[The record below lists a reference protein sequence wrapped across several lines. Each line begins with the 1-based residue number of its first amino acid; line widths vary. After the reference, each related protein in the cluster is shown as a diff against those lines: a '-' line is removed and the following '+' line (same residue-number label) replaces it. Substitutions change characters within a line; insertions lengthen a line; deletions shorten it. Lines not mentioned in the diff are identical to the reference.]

1 MGKGIKTREVVQNI
15 KVHDS
20 AVNVGD
26 RVKNIGVKSKEV
38 VSENINP
45 TDASS
50 PEQYASDKISDAMR
64 TGTET
69 ATVGTEKAVKKGAE
83 KANEK
88 IKEKIAE
95 KREQAETE
103 EMPEEPDESLNTEN
117 QDTVETEQNSE
128 TESQSSTSNSD
139 SSKVENKENV
149 ETNTEK
155 QLENKASEKV
165 KKESKV
171 DKNETVDSKSD
182 SETSKQSSENNSKN
196 PKADKKREAEQKQ
209 ETKSADKKADTSDA
223 KGIKEKENKPT
234 VKEKTQAPPNQR
246 EIETPV
252 KEVKK
257 PRQRKQ
263 TPLKTKGKPSIK
275 KVNAEKQTIKTLGS
289 DVNKIKQTKRS
300 LKKNNAIKKA
310 NNKVKAAQKTA
321 KTAKSTAKTTGEVAK
336 RTKQAAVATARA
348 TVKAVKVTAKAIVE
362 IGKATVAA
370 VKGIGAVIAAG
381 GVPAVV
387 IIIIVCLI
395 AAIGGTC
402 FGIFLSND
410 ETTGTKKTMSQAV
423 SELTSEHYANLTA
436 MKASYTHDLF
446 EVKGNTS
453 INWKDV
459 LAVYAVRTTSSDN
472 PLEVVTLD
480 DEKIDILRE
489 IMKDM
494 NPMTG
499 IVTPK
504 VVTEKVVTTDDDGN
518 SIVTTKYVTKKVL
531 TVTILQLSKD
541 EIATLYNFNEEQK
554 KQLDELMSEEYDVL
568 WAELIGGSGQIIQSE
583 SSFVGKDIFAWPFE
597 QTQTITS
604 YFGTR
609 VDPISGE
616 IKTHGGIDIAAPL
629 GTPILA
635 AADGVVVTATWH
647 NINGYYVRIK
657 HNDTYSTLYA
667 HCSAL
672 HVIAGQEVKQGQVI
686 ADCGSTGYST
696 GPHLHFEVIQN
707 GVRVDALKFY
717 KQE

>member
-26 RVKNIGVKSKEV
+26 RVKNIGVKSKEA

-50 PEQYASDKISDAMR
+50 PEQYASDKISDAVR

-83 KANEK
+83 KATQK

-103 EMPEEPDESLNTEN
+103 EMAEELDESTNTEN
-117 QDTVETEQNSE
+117 QETVETEPNSE

-139 SSKVENKENV
+139 NSKVKNKENV

-155 QLENKASEKV
+155 QPENKPT
-165 KKESKV
+165 
-171 DKNETVDSKSD
+171 D
-182 SETSKQSSENNSKN
+182 NNSRSQKT
-196 PKADKKREAEQKQ
+196 DKQNEAKGKQ
-209 ETKSADKKADTSDA
+209 ETNSADKKADKSDA

-234 VKEKTQAPPNQR
+234 VKEKTQAPPKQR
-246 EIETPV
+246 EVETPV
-252 KEVKK
+252 DEVKK

-263 TPLKTKGKPSIK
+263 TPPKTKGKPSVK
-275 KVNAEKQTIKTLGS
+275 KVNADKQTIKTLGS

-321 KTAKSTAKTTGEVAK
+321 KTAKSTAKTTAEVAK
-336 RTKQAAVATARA
+336 RTKQAAVATAKA
-348 TVKAVKVTAKAIVE
+348 TVRAVKVAAKAIVE

-370 VKGIGAVIAAG
+370 VKGIGAAIAAG
-381 GVPAVV
+381 GIPAVV
-387 IIIIVCLI
+387 IIIIICLI

-410 ETTGTKKTMSQAV
+410 ETTGTQKTMSQAV

-436 MKASYTHDLF
+436 MKASYTYDLF

-459 LAVYAVRTTSSDN
+459 LAVYAVRTTTSDN
-472 PLEVVTLD
+472 SLEVVTLD
-480 DEKIDILRE
+480 DAKMDILRE

-494 NPMTG
+494 NTMTG
-499 IVTPK
+499 VVTPRI
-504 VVTEKVVTTDDDGN
+504 VAEKKVTTDEEGN
-518 SIVTTKYVTKKVL
+518 SVVTIEYVTKKVL

-541 EIATLYNFNEEQK
+541 EIADLYNFNDEQK
-554 KQLDELMSEEYDVL
+554 AMLDELMSEEYDSL
-568 WAELIGGSGQIIQSE
+568 WSELLGASGQIIQGN
-583 SSFVGKDIFAWPFE
+583 SSFVGTGMFAWPFE
-597 QTQTITS
+597 EDQYIS
-604 YFGTR
+604 SRFGTR

-616 IKTHGGIDIAAPL
+616 VKTHGGTDIAAPL

-635 AADGVVVTATWH
+635 AADGTVVTATWH
-647 NINGYYVRIK
+647 NSYGYYVKIK
-657 HNDTYSTLYA
+657 HDDTYSTLYA

-672 HVIAGQEVKQGQVI
+672 HVSVGQTVKQGQVI

-696 GPHLHFEVIQN
+696 GPHCHFEVIQN
-707 GVRVDALKFY
+707 GVRVDALLFY
-717 KQE
+717 KQSK